1 MYKSVFN
8 SCFLIIFSLFLSS
21 CGLPSSAVV
30 DPPVVT
36 SSDIDLVSKS
46 FLAPADDQ
54 FIDGYEVYYKIYST
68 FDTSEIIS
76 DRDQFDVTG
85 SNYKYEFGDIKPNRL
100 GFKRLIYGDTE
111 TSQILYPPLIS
122 TDSSKA
128 VNLQANEEFLIS
140 LNAGNDRIEIDSV
153 SIGIPLR
160 IVKDEDGYYKPFLNN
175 VIEGDSDANGVTDD
189 VVYSVSFVAFSY
201 VSSIIT
207 TNQSSYP
214 VFIGTIT
221 DIAN

>member
-21 CGLPSSAVV
+21 CGLPSYTVV

-36 SSDIDLVSKS
+36 SSDFITLSKS

-54 FIDGYEVYYKIYST
+54 YVDGYEVYYKIYST
-68 FDTSEIIS
+68 FDTSKITS

-85 SNYKYEFGDIKPNRL
+85 SNYKYEFGDIKPKRL

-111 TSQILYPPLIS
+111 TSQNFYPPLIS
-122 TDSSKA
+122 TDSSKD

-140 LNAGNDRIEIDSV
+140 LNRIEIDSV

-160 IVKDEDGYYKPFLNN
+160 IVKDEDGFYKPFLNN

-189 VVYSVSFVAFSY
+189 VEYSVSFVAFSY